1 MFCLPA
7 PSQPIDRCVP
17 LVLRCK
23 SQSKSPTR
31 SRLLASYVQVSLMAA
46 GCWKTPSDESLF
58 KSKTSTQNEALKYTW
73 AMLHLH
79 CMPMCHWSLWNLQ
92 FCFSE
97 VLQLTQSH
105 VRRFNPAFVGSDH
118 YKPVQRGYTWDF
130 SSLFRGCDWQISPTH
145 TFSNQYHAPNYWA

>member
-7 PSQPIDRCVP
+7 PSQPIGRSAP
-17 LVLRCK
+17 LVSPCK

-31 SRLLASYVQVSLMAA
+31 SCLLASYVQVSLMAA
-46 GCWKTPSDESLF
+46 GCWKFFENIF
-58 KSKTSTQNEALKYTW
+58 KSKTSTENKVLKYTW
-73 AMLHLH
+73 AMLHYAQNANVSL
-79 CMPMCHWSLWNLQ
+79 SLWNLQ

-105 VRRFNPAFVGSDH
+105 VRKFNPAFVGSDH